1 MYTPIALIH
10 KGIPNRIPIPRSPVM
25 KRKHPGRRAS
35 PSRMPQRRIRGDIS
49 PSFVTLAENN
59 DFPEPIIED
68 DLKGIRGWRHLT
80 RGALIS
86 SEDLYQNRVSHFWP
100 ALSSEPIWHWCKPL
114 CSLFPCRDVA
124 RFPGAFWT
132 TLKAI
137 IQGIIISLINAFRA
151 FLGENPTRMINH
163 RPFFSSHRKIQRVL
177 LKTITLANPRA
188 SGNEVNNLR
197 EKMSATFRRL
207 LSYQLRQIQRTQK
220 SREWS
225 FVSCLR
231 GNQSPWYF
239 RHTMLRRASNGSKKW
254 LNMYGENSM
263 GVHGM
268 CRLRN

>member
-163 RPFFSSHRKIQRVL
+163 RPFFSLIAKYNAFYS
-177 LKTITLANPRA
+177 
-188 SGNEVNNLR
+188 
-197 EKMSATFRRL
+197 RL
-207 LSYQLRQIQRTQK
+207 LRSQIHARLEMKLIICERKCRQHFEGFCHI
-220 SREWS
+220 S
-225 FVSCLR
+225 FVRSKE
-231 GNQSPWYF
+231 
-239 RHTMLRRASNGSKKW
+239 HKRA
-254 LNMYGENSM
+254 ENEALS
-263 GVHGM
+263 VA
-268 CRLRN
+268 